1 MSMQRMLLTLLVPAA
16 LALATVNFVPAYPT
30 GALPASTA
38 PTPESALV
46 LAEPP
51 LTAEIRLVVAPT
63 GNQVRYRVREQ
74 LVGRDLPN
82 DAVGET
88 NQVTGTI
95 VIGEH
100 GDVIPDRSRIVVNV
114 TGLTSDQS
122 RRDGYVQRR
131 LLETEQFP
139 AVELVPTELRGLPW
153 PLPTS
158 GARTF
163 DLIGNLTV
171 RGVTRPT
178 TWRVTAQFG
187 PDRVTG
193 TAVTGFTFADF
204 ELTQPRVPIL
214 LSVADSI
221 RLKYDFTLSRE
232 SSATR

>member
-1 MSMQRMLLTLLVPAA
+1 MSTQRALLTLLVPAG
-16 LALATVNFVPAYPT
+16 LALAAVTFVPPSPVD
-30 GALPASTA
+30 ALSAVTA
-38 PTPESALV
+38 PTAQPALL
-46 LAEPP
+46 LARSP
-51 LTAEIRLVVAPT
+51 LTAEIRLAVAPT

-88 NQVTGTI
+88 NQVTGAI
-95 VIGEH
+95 VIGE
-100 GDVIPDRSRIVVNV
+100 GGNPVSSRSRIVVNV
-114 TGLTSDQS
+114 TQLTSDQS

-139 AVELVPTELRGLPW
+139 TVELVPTGLRGLSW
-153 PLPTS
+153 PLPTT

-163 DLIGNLTV
+163 EMIGNLTV

-178 TWRVTAQFG
+178 TWRVTAQFTG
-187 PDRVTG
+187 DRVTG
-193 TAVTGFTFADF
+193 TAVTGFTFDDF

-221 RLKYDFTLSRE
+221 RLEYDFNLTRE
-232 SSATR
+232 RSATP